1 MRNKD
6 NSPSYVGTVLWFR
19 DNLGYGFIETD
30 ELKDGSGL
38 NRSIFC
44 HYSRI
49 MTGEQFKTLSKG
61 QVVNFEIAE
70 TTKGLMAVN
79 VREHKVMKLKATFVT
94 DTKTQ

>member
-6 NSPSYVGTVLWFR
+6 NAPSYTGTVLWFR

-30 ELKDGSGL
+30 ELRNNDGE

-49 MTGEQFKTLSKG
+49 MTDEKFKTLSKG
-61 QVVNFEIAE
+61 QVVHFEIAE

-79 VREHKVMKLKATFVT
+79 VRENKVIKLKATFVT
-94 DTKTQ
+94 QITQ